1 MPRKHDDSGILS
13 GIFACRHTICNWKRY
28 LARDPPSYD
37 SGTLLSEA
45 DAKAVMDKIEARS
58 KTMMDKIEARRVREE
73 YEKGTIA
80 RKHDDRG
87 FPRLQVHEVPSYIAQ
102 RWNRYLARDPPS
114 QTIWD
119 WKRYLARDPPSY
131 DSGTLLSEADAETM
145 MDKIE
150 ARSKWLKAKQW
161 LKGLYE
167 KGTIAGDDPKVFR
180 EKYRFLPHRE
190 TETNLRNIDRL
201 VMIRDC
207 LLYTSDAAD
216 E

>member
-1 MPRKHDDSGILS
+1 
-13 GIFACRHTICNWKRY
+13 
-28 LARDPPSYD
+28 
-37 SGTLLSEA
+37 
-45 DAKAVMDKIEARS
+45 MDKIEARS

-161 LKGLYE
+161 LKSCTRRVRLQ
-167 KGTIAGDDPKVFR
+167 GTTRRWSARSTASYP
-180 EKYRFLPHRE
+180 
-190 TETNLRNIDRL
+190 TARL
-201 VMIRDC
+201 KP
-207 LLYTSDAAD
+207 TSATFGQRCSARCTRPVRATTLN
-216 E
+216 